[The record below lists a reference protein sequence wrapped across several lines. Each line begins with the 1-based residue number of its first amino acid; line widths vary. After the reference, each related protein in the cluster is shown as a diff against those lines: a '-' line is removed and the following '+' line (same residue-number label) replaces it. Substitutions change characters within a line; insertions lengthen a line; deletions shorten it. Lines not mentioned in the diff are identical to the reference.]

1 MVAATEA
8 YEPSLIRSGVPNYLL
23 SEVAGRHVKV
33 VLTGEGGD
41 ELFAG
46 YHHLRELD
54 EESLR
59 DALVDGVSALHHL
72 NLQRCDQV
80 TIAYGLEARVPF
92 LSRDMP
98 AVAQR
103 IPIGW
108 KRLGEDG
115 QEKRLVREAFNRW
128 ILDEIL
134 WRRKEQ
140 FGEGSG
146 TADAMNRAVDELVPD
161 ADWESVHFEG
171 IPQAPTHE
179 ELAYQRIFAA
189 HLGGIN
195 AEQVLGRF
203 ATA

>member
-46 YHHLRELD
+46 YHHLRELN

-179 ELAYQRIFAA
+179 DLAYQRIFAA